1 MATSNE
7 DVSSTASAD
16 VVGDDGVADD
26 AEAFVWDESQPLT
39 AEEKARLDERRG
51 RGAAG
56 QALGAAMTAV
66 GEIFDPSM
74 EHQSVAE
81 QQVDDDD
88 EGFPI
93 DLDFRGLPPL

>member
-1 MATSNE
+1 MATSTE
-7 DVSSTASAD
+7 DVSSPASAE
-16 VVGDDGVADD
+16 VVGDDGVAAD
-26 AEAFVWDESQPLT
+26 ADAFVWDESQPLT